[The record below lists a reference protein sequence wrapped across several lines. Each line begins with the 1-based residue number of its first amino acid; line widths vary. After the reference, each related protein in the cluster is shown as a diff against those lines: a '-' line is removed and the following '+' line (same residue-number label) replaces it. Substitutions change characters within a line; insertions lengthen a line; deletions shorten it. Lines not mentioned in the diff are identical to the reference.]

1 MVWTV
6 GGYVAIESLK
16 VGDSIRTN
24 HYSIAVTK
32 VGKWKVDLNSEKDRS
47 DLSKKM
53 YKIPAGWYGAT
64 SDTFISH
71 YHRILYY
78 TDEDNSSRGYDIPS
92 HLGLDVASPVDFA
105 VDGKYTLYH
114 LQLAIGNHFVV
125 NGGCMVEAWNP
136 ENVLV

>member
-1 MVWTV
+1 
-6 GGYVAIESLK
+6 
-16 VGDSIRTN
+16 
-24 HYSIAVTK
+24 
-32 VGKWKVDLNSEKDRS
+32 VGKWNVDLNSEKDRA
-47 DLSKKM
+47 DLGKKM
-53 YKIPAGWYGAT
+53 YKIPAGQFGAT

-78 TDEDNSSRGYDIPS
+78 MDEERSSRGYDTPY
-92 HLGLDVASPVDFA
+92 HLGLDVASPSEFA

-136 ENVLV
+136 ENEFF

>member
-1 MVWTV
+1 
-6 GGYVAIESLK
+6 
-16 VGDSIRTN
+16 
-24 HYSIAVTK
+24 
-32 VGKWKVDLNSEKDRS
+32 VDLNSEKDRS

-53 YKIPAGWYGAT
+53 YKIPAGRFGAT

-71 YHRILYY
+71 YHRSLYY
-78 TDEDNSSRGYDIPS
+78 LDEDNSSRGYDISS
-92 HLGLDVASPVDFA
+92 HLGLEVASPVEFA

-136 ENVLV
+136 DDLLI